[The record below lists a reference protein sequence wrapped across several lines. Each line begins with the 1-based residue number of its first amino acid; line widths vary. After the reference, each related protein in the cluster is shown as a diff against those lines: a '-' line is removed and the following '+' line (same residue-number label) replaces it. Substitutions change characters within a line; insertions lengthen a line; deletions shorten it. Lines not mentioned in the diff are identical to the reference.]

1 MEVEL
6 LRLVARPLLLL
17 LRTRF
22 FSVQFGFDFLVVL
35 GQDQVMREV
44 VRFLIFDGPGDFL
57 LQHAVHGRDDFGG
70 HVDQSLGQDQTHWR
84 DGILRQQT
92 RQG

>member
-17 LRTRF
+17 LRTRLL
-22 FSVQFGFDFLVVL
+22 SIQLGLDFLVVL

-44 VRFLIFDGPGDFL
+44 IRLLIFDGPGDFL
-57 LQHAVHGRDDFGG
+57 LQHAVHGRDNFGG
-70 HVDQSLGQDQTHWR
+70 HVDQSLGQDQTHRW
-84 DGILRQQT
+84 DGVLRQ
-92 RQG
+92 